1 MVNRLRSA
9 SHRAHQIASNRL
21 MHCHVRTMRH
31 AYLAPPSSPGLLGKT
46 VHASESVRRMTT
58 STPNLRLAGAVSVL
72 LRGLMLAGKFLF
84 MLALAR
90 YTTPATVG
98 VYALVV
104 TVVTML
110 VYLIGAELHAYTT
123 REVVNPDKGTERDL
137 HIQNHGRFVL
147 VGCLLS
153 LPLAW
158 LVLEWLNIRQ
168 QVSMGLLT
176 LLLFGE
182 VLCQEL
188 GRYLLVFG
196 RPVAGHL
203 LQLIRGAAWMPLA
216 MALLHT
222 QEPISAI
229 NATLA
234 SWALGCALASLFGL
248 WHLRSFL
255 RVRQQFTWPWV
266 QEAFKGSRHYFAV
279 AMLTHVQAYAD
290 RFILQLHMG
299 ESQVGLLTFFQSFA
313 NTTQAFVQTGVISIL
328 MPKLLLATQRHDWP
342 GVRSTAR
349 HMMFIS
355 LGIAIAIS
363 MALLIGMP
371 LVLKLVSHPEYEAL
385 IGVFPWL
392 LLGNLI
398 VIAGLIP
405 HLRLYAL
412 HQDSLLMRIFMVVV
426 PLGVL
431 ANLLL
436 VPRFGVKGAVAVFVG
451 IACLQTLIKFH
462 FARIAT
468 SESVTATQPAK
479 AAATR

>member
-1 MVNRLRSA
+1 M
-9 SHRAHQIASNRL
+9 
-21 MHCHVRTMRH
+21 T
-31 AYLAPPSSPGLLGKT
+31 PSPL
-46 VHASESVRRMTT
+46 
-58 STPNLRLAGAVSVL
+58 NLKLAGSVSVL

-110 VYLIGAELHAYTT
+110 VYLVGAELHAFTT
-123 REVVNPDKGTERDL
+123 REVVNPEKGSERDL

-158 LVLEWLNIRQ
+158 VVLEWLNIRQ
-168 QVSMGLLT
+168 QVSMLLLT
-176 LLLFGE
+176 LVLFGE

-196 RPVAGHL
+196 RPVAGHS

-216 MALLHT
+216 IVLLHH
-222 QEPISAI
+222 QESIAAIS
-229 NATLA
+229 ATLA
-234 SWALGCALASLFGL
+234 SWALGCALASMFGL

-255 RVRQQFTWPWV
+255 RVRQHFTWHWV
-266 QEAFKGSRHYFAV
+266 QDAFKGSRYYFAV
-279 AMLTHVQAYAD
+279 AMLTHVQSYAD
-290 RFILQLHMG
+290 RFIVQLHMG

-328 MPKLLLATQRHDWP
+328 MPKLLLSTQRHDW
-342 GVRSTAR
+342 GEASSTAR
-349 HMMFIS
+349 HMLLIS
-355 LGIAIAIS
+355 LGIATVIS
-363 MALLIGMP
+363 LGLLVGMP
-371 LVLKLVSHPEYEAL
+371 LVLRLVGHPEYGAL
-385 IGVFPWL
+385 FGVFPWL

-412 HQDSLLMRIFMVVV
+412 HQDSLLMRIFLFVV
-426 PLGVL
+426 PLGVV

-436 VPRFGVKGAVAVFVG
+436 VPRFGVEGAVGVFVG
-451 IACLQTLIKFH
+451 AAALQTLIKFY
-462 FARIAT
+462 FAHT
-468 SESVTATQPAK
+468 VTREG
-479 AAATR
+479 AAARAKVPAT

>member
-1 MVNRLRSA
+1 M
-9 SHRAHQIASNRL
+9 
-21 MHCHVRTMRH
+21 T
-31 AYLAPPSSPGLLGKT
+31 PSPL
-46 VHASESVRRMTT
+46 
-58 STPNLRLAGAVSVL
+58 NLKLAGSVSVL

-110 VYLIGAELHAYTT
+110 VYLVGAELHAYTT
-123 REVVNPDKGTERDL
+123 REVVNPEKGSERDL

-158 LVLEWLNIRQ
+158 LVLDWLNIRQ
-168 QVSMGLLT
+168 QLSMILLALV
-176 LLLFGE
+176 LLGE

-196 RPVAGHL
+196 RPVTGHL

-216 MALLHT
+216 IALLYS
-222 QEPISAI
+222 QESVSAI
-229 NATLA
+229 NSILV
-234 SWALGCALASLFGL
+234 SWGTGCALASLFGL
-248 WHLRSFL
+248 WHMRSFL
-255 RVRQQFTWPWV
+255 RVRQQFSWPWV
-266 QEAFKGSRHYFAV
+266 REAFKGSRHYFAV
-279 AMLTHVQAYAD
+279 AILTHVQAYAD
-290 RFILQLHMG
+290 RFIVQLQLG
-299 ESQVGLLTFFQSFA
+299 ESQVGLLTFYQSFA

-328 MPKLLLATQRHDWP
+328 MPKLLLSTQRHDW
-342 GVRSTAR
+342 VEARSTAR
-349 HMMFIS
+349 HMLFIS
-355 LGIAIAIS
+355 LGIATAIS
-363 MALLIGMP
+363 LALLIGMP
-371 LVLKLVSHPEYEAL
+371 LVLRLVSHPEYEAL
-385 IGVFPWL
+385 FGVFPWL

-412 HQDSLLMRIFMVVV
+412 HQDSMLMRIFLFVV

-436 VPRFGVKGAVAVFVG
+436 VPRFGAEGAIVVFVG
-451 IACLQTLIKFH
+451 TALLQTCIKFY
-462 FARIAT
+462 FANKVSSQIAP
-468 SESVTATQPAK
+468 SI
-479 AAATR
+479 